1 MQVPLLCVGILHSSI
16 SNPFWRQY
24 SILSFWPRSTSSW
37 LHSPARQCLVSTM
50 GGCLPGGP
58 LLSSFAQQRPAQFA
72 QSQHCTVPETG
83 TVYSAHSSHSP
94 PASVSSLQTYSPFV
108 PLHLYPVAKQC
119 PPHHVTMGTL
129 ELARTKYIILQ
140 VQIWCVDITWPWAVQ
155 WSLSDQYKN
164 VQLTSP
170 VLLNSFN
177 AITNHISTIVTLQGQ
192 GVILHDLLWSA
203 TCKYADGGVDI
214 DYYYF
219 FILMVMTRI
228 HAVRSLL
235 FCPIIQIV
243 LLSCSVEMYDYKV
256 LCVCSLQPCCNTPV
270 ILWTLRS

>member
-1 MQVPLLCVGILHSSI
+1 
-16 SNPFWRQY
+16 
-24 SILSFWPRSTSSW
+24 
-37 LHSPARQCLVSTM
+37 M

-58 LLSSFAQQRPAQFA
+58 LLSNFAQQRPAQFA

-83 TVYSAHSSHSP
+83 TVYRVFCSLLTLSPQLLSPLCKPIHPLFLSTFILSPSSVRPIMSP
-94 PASVSSLQTYSPFV
+94 WERWSWP
-108 PLHLYPVAKQC
+108 
-119 PPHHVTMGTL
+119 
-129 ELARTKYIILQ
+129 ELSIILQ

-203 TCKYADGGVDI
+203 TCKYADGGVELDI
-214 DYYYF
+214 DYY
-219 FILMVMTRI
+219 FITMVMTRI

-235 FCPIIQIV
+235 LCPIIEIV

-270 ILWTLRS
+270 ILWTDSR